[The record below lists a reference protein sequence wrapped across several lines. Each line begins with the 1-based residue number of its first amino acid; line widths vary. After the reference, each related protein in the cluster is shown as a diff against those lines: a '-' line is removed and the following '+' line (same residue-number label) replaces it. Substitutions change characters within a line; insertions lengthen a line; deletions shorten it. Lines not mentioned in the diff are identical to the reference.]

1 MSRRESG
8 HERKERNLY
17 KSGQPRLTIT
27 NPPIKRRGSD
37 EDRCFKRRH
46 YPIVTH
52 GDRPQFLDGF
62 ERACASRRNVEICAR
77 LLD

>member
-27 NPPIKRRGSD
+27 NPPIISVAAPMKIAVSNGVMIQLLRMASPR
-37 EDRCFKRRH
+37 
-46 YPIVTH
+46 
-52 GDRPQFLDGF
+52 LDGF
-62 ERACASRRNVEICAR
+62 ERACASRRIVEICAR
-77 LLD
+77 LPD